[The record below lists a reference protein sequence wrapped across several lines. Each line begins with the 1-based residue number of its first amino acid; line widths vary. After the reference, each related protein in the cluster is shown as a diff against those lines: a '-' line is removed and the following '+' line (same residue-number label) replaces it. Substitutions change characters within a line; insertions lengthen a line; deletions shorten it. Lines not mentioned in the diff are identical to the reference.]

1 MFRAKIHV
9 VLKRTILDPQ
19 GTAVQKALGSM
30 GYDEVEDV
38 RLGKYLE
45 VRLQGQNQGDVE
57 EKVQEMCQRLLAN
70 PVIEDFTFE
79 IEKL

>member
-1 MFRAKIHV
+1 MFRAKIYV
-9 VLKRTILDPQ
+9 VLKKTILDPQ

-45 VRLQGQNQGDVE
+45 VRLQGQNQEDVE

-79 IEKL
+79 VEKL